1 MPADET
7 HLLDN
12 YRELAS
18 EILAQAV
25 DDYRYLRRLTVIRP
39 DHSVNSKF
47 WSRRP
52 DGSWNRPI
60 NIESPQAVE
69 ELIWFFNSPQ
79 LDILARFVGIPACQI
94 RTRLGFK
101 SRKFKRSIK

>member
-18 EILAQAV
+18 EIIAQAV
-25 DDYRYLRRLTVIRP
+25 DDFRYLRRLTVIRP

-47 WSRRP
+47 WSRRA

-60 NIESPQAVE
+60 NIESPQQVE
-69 ELIWFFNSPQ
+69 ELIWFFNSKQ
-79 LDILARFVGIPACQI
+79 LDILCRLVGVPPCQI
-94 RTRLGFK
+94 RARLGFK
-101 SRKFKRSIK
+101 SRKFKRTLK